1 MKKLITIIFTLVA
14 TISAH
19 GSHTETLTLSDPE
32 EVGISSERLNNVTKA
47 MQRYIDRNELAGV
60 VTLISRKGKIVHFE
74 SQGWKSKELAEEMSN
89 DTIFTIMS
97 MTKPIVSVALM
108 MLYEEGHFLLTDPI
122 EDWIPE
128 IKGKKVIVDQE
139 RYLVLLA

>member
-1 MKKLITIIFTLVA
+1 MVKKLITIIFTLA
-14 TISAH
+14 ASISAYE
-19 GSHTETLTLSDPE
+19 SHSETLSLTAPE

-74 SQGWKSKELAEEMSN
+74 SQGWKNKELAEEMSN

-97 MTKPIVSVALM
+97 MTKPIVSVALILFDPFT
-108 MLYEEGHFLLTDPI
+108 MLI
-122 EDWIPE
+122 
-128 IKGKKVIVDQE
+128 IKGGIGTLFEKVS
-139 RYLVLLA
+139 RAAFS